1 MNLSHVPHLH
11 TTLRAQRDAKQT
23 RRQSQPMKN
32 TGNHCPWCPPSP
44 APPLP
49 PDGLPV
55 LLPMVLS
62 DGHTEHITEDL
73 ESEKT
78 IAPGSGPQAVRV
90 KY

>member
-1 MNLSHVPHLH
+1 
-11 TTLRAQRDAKQT
+11 
-23 RRQSQPMKN
+23 MKN

-55 LLPMVLS
+55 ILPMVLS